1 MFSVLP
7 TFVCNVSCVCVS
19 TINSCPKLCYVRAWG
34 HLKSGKEQVSR
45 GGTNNYIPQYLWD
58 VITCPCPHY
67 SDVIMSAMATQTPGV
82 SIVYSTVFT
91 GVDQRKHLSSVSLTF
106 VKGIHYLLVIGK
118 FPTGRASNVEN
129 VSIWWRHHALI
140 LASGTT
146 LIMNASSCVCVPVCA
161 HLYVHVHAK
170 CLSKLLG
177 LCVCMCIHIERRY
190 HVCDKRACAYMHVE
204 RFTVLSC
211 VCLYMHVGSRS
222 KTFVLGVPVRARILR
237 FYLFIQHVP
246 VCIQMSSSCPYS
258 L

>member
-34 HLKSGKEQVSR
+34 HLKSDKEQVSR

-67 SDVIMSAMATQTPGV
+67 SDVIMSAMLTQTPGV

-118 FPTGRASNVEN
+118 FPTGRASNVEMFPFDDVIMPWYLLLAQHSLWMLPHVYVCPCVHTCMCMFMLSVFLSFWGCVCAC
-129 VSIWWRHHALI
+129 VSISSA
-140 LASGTT
+140 A
-146 LIMNASSCVCVPVCA
+146 IMCVISVLVHICMLNVLPFCPVCVCICMSGAVPK
-161 HLYVHVHAK
+161 HLSWEYQ
-170 CLSKLLG
+170 
-177 LCVCMCIHIERRY
+177 Y
-190 HVCDKRACAYMHVE
+190 
-204 RFTVLSC
+204 
-211 VCLYMHVGSRS
+211 
-222 KTFVLGVPVRARILR
+222 VRA
-237 FYLFIQHVP
+237 
-246 VCIQMSSSCPYS
+246 S
-258 L
+258 